1 MNDSTR
7 PGYLTPVGP
16 PPAYDDLLEQELI
29 HWISGITGLSNDNII
44 PRWTEPPRQT
54 ASLEITRCEFDLSIG
69 HDANPL
75 FIPVSHFGDE
85 LRQTETLEVNCTFYG
100 LVAQAMATQFRD
112 GLYVAQN
119 NTELNNI
126 NMTVKSCGALT
137 PAAELINNQWQRRYN
152 LAVTLRR
159 RVVRE
164 YGIQAIHSGSVNFF
178 GE

>member
-7 PGYLTPVGP
+7 PGYLTPVGS
-16 PPAYDDLLEQELI
+16 PPAYDDLLEQELMR
-29 HWISGITGLSNDNII
+29 WISGITGLSSDNII
-44 PRWTEPPRQT
+44 PRWTEPPLQT
-54 ASLEITRCEFDLSIG
+54 VSLDNTRCEFDLSIG

-75 FIPVSHFGDE
+75 YIPVSEFGDE
-85 LRQTETLEVNCTFYG
+85 LRQNETLEVNCTFYG
-100 LVAQAMATQFRD
+100 PVAQTVAMQFRD

-119 NTELNNI
+119 NTELNTMC
-126 NMTVKSCGALT
+126 MTVKSCGALT
-137 PAAELINNQWQRRYN
+137 PAAELINNQWQRHYN

-164 YGIQAIHSGSVNFF
+164 YGIQSILSGSVNFF